1 LAIVKTLKKW
11 TNTFFMQNNVIQDSA
26 VTPLKQ
32 ASSSDSDFDVVAKVL
47 QVFQLDEY
55 TNELKLKDTSGATF
69 YTLALRIKFPH
80 LKEGSVVKVRSATY
94 DETSTHKKVLVLQHY
109 SNIMTFI
116 SSSKLANAVGGKV
129 SDDKAEEKAQI
140 KAHNTRDNT
149 AALTPVILTEVDKK
163 HQSLPITR
171 LHDLFHEADSLPGNT
186 FRTCFYVTKVEPG
199 TTQNAV
205 KYFHKTSKTVQTA
218 KGQTRDLIYQVQ
230 FLVKDVSTQSNN
242 NVYRVL
248 LYTHDG
254 LGANFF
260 QTKPTDLWKDK
271 KAEEKVKGS
280 FDLLTRY
287 NSWVDAVVER
297 RHGYYFIKDTKMIF

>member
-1 LAIVKTLKKW
+1 
-11 TNTFFMQNNVIQDSA
+11 M
-26 VTPLKQ
+26 
-32 ASSSDSDFDVVAKVL
+32 
-47 QVFQLDEY
+47 FQLDEY
-55 TNELKLKDTSGATF
+55 TNELKLKDQSGATF

-94 DETSTHKKVLVLQHY
+94 DETSTKKVLVLQHY

-116 SSSKLANAVGGKV
+116 SSSKLANAVGSKV
-129 SDDKAEEKAQI
+129 NDDKAEEKAQI
-140 KAHNTRDNT
+140 KANGG
-149 AALTPVILTEVDKK
+149 LTPVVLTEVDKK

-171 LHDLFHEADSLPGNT
+171 LHDLFHDASASETT

-199 TTQNAV
+199 NVQNAV
-205 KYFHKTSKTVQTA
+205 KAYSKGNKATSSA
-218 KGQTRDLIYQVQ
+218 KGSGKDLIYQVQ

-248 LYTHDG
+248 LYTHEG

-260 QTKPTDLWKDK
+260 PQKPVDLSSDK
-271 KAEEKVKGS
+271 KACDKVKNS

-287 NSWVDAVVER
+287 NSWVDCVVER
-297 RHGYYFIKDTKMIF
+297 RHGYYFIKDTKMIFWSDYWYIV

>member
-1 LAIVKTLKKW
+1 MGTALK
-11 TNTFFMQNNVIQDSA
+11 N
-26 VTPLKQ
+26 
-32 ASSSDSDFDVVAKVL
+32 ASSAENDFDVVAKVL

-55 TNELKLKDTSGATF
+55 TNELKLKDQSGATF

-94 DETSTHKKVLVLQHY
+94 DETSTKKVLVLQHY

-116 SSSKLANAVGGKV
+116 SSSKLANAVAGKV
-129 SDDKAEEKAQI
+129 TDDKAEEKAQI

-149 AALTPVILTEVDKK
+149 SALTPVILTEVDKK

-199 TTQNAV
+199 VTQNAV
-205 KYFHKTSKTVQTA
+205 KFFSKNSKNTTSA
-218 KGQTRDLIYQVQ
+218 KGQSKDLIYQVQ

-248 LYTHDG
+248 LYTHKFYI
-254 LGANFF
+254 AES
-260 QTKPTDLWKDK
+260 KKYDLDFKNP
-271 KAEEKVKGS
+271 
-280 FDLLTRY
+280 
-287 NSWVDAVVER
+287 NS
-297 RHGYYFIKDTKMIF
+297 

>member
-1 LAIVKTLKKW
+1 
-11 TNTFFMQNNVIQDSA
+11 MQNA
-26 VTPLKQ
+26 VYTLGENNLVPLKN
-32 ASSSDSDFDVVAKVL
+32 AANTESDFDVVAKIL

-55 TNELKLKDTSGATF
+55 TNELKLKDTSGTVF

-80 LKEGSVVKVRSATY
+80 LKEGAVVKIRSATY
-94 DETSTHKKVLVLQHY
+94 DETSTAKKVLVLQHY

-116 SSSKLANAVGGKV
+116 SSSKLASNVSGKV
-129 SDDKAEEKAQI
+129 SDDKAEEKAQL
-140 KAHNTRDNT
+140 KSKGDG
-149 AALTPVILTEVDKK
+149 LTPVVLTEVDKK
-163 HQSLPITR
+163 HQGLPVTR
-171 LHDLFHEADSLPGNT
+171 LHDLFHESDNSTNT

-199 TTQNAV
+199 NLVNAV
-205 KYFHKTSKTVQTA
+205 KSYNKSGKSTGSA
-218 KGQTRDLIYQVQ
+218 KSGKDLIYQVQ

-248 LYTHDG
+248 LYTHEG

-260 QTKPTDLWKDK
+260 QGKPSDLSSDK
-271 KAEEKVKGS
+271 KSLDKLKSSCE
-280 FDLLTRY
+280 LLTRY

>member
-1 LAIVKTLKKW
+1 MGLKKW
-11 TNTFFMQNNVIQDSA
+11 TNTFFMQNNVISDPS
-26 VTPLKQ
+26 VTPLKS

-94 DETSTHKKVLVLQHY
+94 DETSTQKKVLVLQHY

-129 SDDKAEEKAQI
+129 SDDKTEEKAQI
-140 KAHNTRDNT
+140 KAKDTS

-199 TTQNAV
+199 QIQNAV
-205 KYFHKTSKTVQTA
+205 KCFQKNSKNTTSA
-218 KGQTRDLIYQVQ
+218 KGQSKDLIYQVQ

-248 LYTHDG
+248 LYTHKFYI
-254 LGANFF
+254 AES
-260 QTKPTDLWKDK
+260 KKYDLDFKNP
-271 KAEEKVKGS
+271 
-280 FDLLTRY
+280 
-287 NSWVDAVVER
+287 NS
-297 RHGYYFIKDTKMIF
+297 

>member
-1 LAIVKTLKKW
+1 
-11 TNTFFMQNNVIQDSA
+11 MQNA
-26 VTPLKQ
+26 VYTLGENNLVPLKNA
-32 ASSSDSDFDVVAKVL
+32 ASMESDFDVVAKIL

-55 TNELKLKDTSGATF
+55 TNELKLKDTSGAVF

-80 LKEGSVVKVRSATY
+80 LKEGAVVKIRSATY

-116 SSSKLANAVGGKV
+116 SSSKMAQNVASSAKCV
-129 SDDKAEEKAQI
+129 DDKAEEKAQI
-140 KAHNTRDNT
+140 KAHATRDNT
-149 AALTPVILTEVDKK
+149 SALTPVILTEVDKK
-163 HQSLPITR
+163 HQNLPVTR
-171 LHDLFHEADSLPGNT
+171 LHDLFHESDNSTNT

-199 TTQNAV
+199 NLANAC
-205 KYFHKTSKTVQTA
+205 KSYNKSSKSTGSA
-218 KGQTRDLIYQVQ
+218 KGASKDLIYQVQ

-248 LYTHDG
+248 LYTHEG

-260 QTKPTDLWKDK
+260 PTKACDLSSDK
-271 KAEEKVKGS
+271 KSLEKVKGS
-280 FDLLTRY
+280 CDLLTRY

-297 RHGYYFIKDTKMIF
+297 RHGYYFIKDIKMIF